1 MFVLGRRLA
10 RAHAL
15 QGVEQAVSVQIIYSS
30 VPNHLTSKKPITHPP
45 PALNVSLGF
54 MNCITFARR
63 ALASSASSAALALR
77 FRDVGVD
84 GVDTFIVAF
93 TARVRCG
100 SGSRQRGGAV
110 AS

>member
-1 MFVLGRRLA
+1 M
-10 RAHAL
+10 
-15 QGVEQAVSVQIIYSS
+15 SVQILFISTES
-30 VPNHLTSKKPITHPP
+30 INIKKLITHPP

-77 FRDVGVD
+77 FRDVGVE

-110 AS
+110 ASWREGVSWCGMG